1 MTTDIHFL
9 CARLIAAHWS
19 KSCQQFLGA
28 CLHVIGP
35 PSLLGLAPSST
46 AVLES
51 YGTFFPAHCSWINH
65 LPRAT
70 SLKRWSSMKIF
81 HWSSILILLLL
92 LPCSFPLCKIRT
104 LRLPRTSVTTTQQ
117 GFMLFFP
124 NQGCV
129 FPLSPD
135 SSLPLIN
142 LTVILQAISC
152 NLSRNLHQI
161 KRSKSQLPFWSSS
174 YLEKII
180 LHLLLP
186 RICRSRS

>member
-1 MTTDIHFL
+1 
-9 CARLIAAHWS
+9 
-19 KSCQQFLGA
+19 
-28 CLHVIGP
+28 
-35 PSLLGLAPSST
+35 
-46 AVLES
+46 
-51 YGTFFPAHCSWINH
+51 
-65 LPRAT
+65 
-70 SLKRWSSMKIF
+70 
-81 HWSSILILLLL
+81 
-92 LPCSFPLCKIRT
+92 LCKIRT

-117 GFMLFFP
+117 VFMLFFP
-124 NQGCV
+124 NQGSV
-129 FPLSPD
+129 LPLSPD

-186 RICRSRS
+186 CICRSRS